1 MTELLSSIIGV
12 ISFVIV
18 LGLIVLVHEFGHFY
32 FAKKA
37 GILCHEF
44 AIGMGPVI
52 WQRKKGET
60 MYSIRAIPIGGFV
73 SMSGEE
79 VESNLLSNINE
90 VRLLIEQNIIT
101 KIITDLDN
109 PKYIELPRVSILSY
123 DLIGTKKA
131 LANELFLEYRD
142 DDGKVELITIA
153 RNAMVVFDK
162 NKEIQISPYD
172 RSFANKGVGARFKT
186 ILAGP
191 SMNFVLAI
199 VLFFMIGLITG
210 FPVLSSN
217 QVRDINDQSP
227 IALAGLEDFDKIKQI
242 GTFEITKWEDISQ
255 AMLHYRDQYTYDIP
269 VTYERD
275 GVIYQTTVSPQVLI
289 YSSGIVSDYTN
300 SSKVIVGNINP
311 RTIAGNA
318 GLIKGDEIL
327 EIKIGSVTTTISD
340 WQDVI
345 DTFVANPTG
354 NEVELKVLRDG
365 AEESITFLPYD
376 NSILEMQG
384 LPIAR
389 LQIGVSPIREFSFG
403 QSLGYAFT
411 GTASAFTLIFDT
423 LRLLFT
429 NSRLGI
435 KDLSG
440 PLGILTMTTDVAK
453 QGFVALL
460 NWTAILS
467 VNVGFI
473 NLLPIPAL
481 DGSRLAFL
489 GVEAVSKKTI
499 NKKIENII
507 HTVGLV
513 ALMLLFVFVTWNDLV
528 RWISGLIG
536 VN

>member
-1 MTELLSSIIGV
+1 MPEILSSIIGI
-12 ISFVIV
+12 ISFILV

-52 WQRKKGET
+52 WQKKKGET

-79 VESNLLSNINE
+79 VESNLLTNINE
-90 VRLLIEQNIIT
+90 VRLKTENGYVT
-101 KIITDLDN
+101 KIITDIDN
-109 PKYIELPRVSILSY
+109 HLYIDEPRVSIVRY
-123 DLIGTKKA
+123 DLIGTAKAKKD
-131 LANELFLEYRD
+131 ELYIEYRD
-142 DDGKVELITIA
+142 DDGKVEIATIA
-153 RNAMVVFDK
+153 RDAVVVFEK
-162 NKEIQISPYD
+162 NKEIQIAPYD
-172 RSFANKGVGARFKT
+172 RSFANKSVSARFKT

-191 SMNFVLAI
+191 SMNFILAI
-199 VLFFMIGLITG
+199 VLFFLIGILTG

-217 QVRDINDQSP
+217 QVRDISENTP
-227 IALAGLEDFDKIKQI
+227 IHDAGLRDFDKIAQI
-242 GTFEITKWEDISQ
+242 GTFEITKWEDISN
-255 AMLHYRDQYTYDIP
+255 AMLYYRDNYVSEIPLTY
-269 VTYERD
+269 VRD
-275 GVIYQTTVSPQVLI
+275 GQTVVTTVKPQVLI
-289 YSSGIVSDYTN
+289 YSTGLVSDFTN
-300 SSKVIVGNINP
+300 DTEVVLGNINP
-311 RTIAGNA
+311 RTLAGNA
-318 GLIKGDEIL
+318 GFLKGDKIL
-327 EIKIGSVTTTISD
+327 EIKIGSNITIVQS

-345 DTFVANPTG
+345 DAFVGNPLG
-354 NEVELKVLRDG
+354 NEVEVKVDRDNI
-365 AEESITFLPYD
+365 EKSFTFLPYD
-376 NSILEMQG
+376 TTILEMQG
-384 LPIAR
+384 LPIAK
-389 LQIGVSPIREFSFG
+389 LQLGVSPIREFSLIK
-403 QSLGYAFT
+403 SAGYAFT

-429 NSRLGI
+429 NNRLGI

-528 RWISGLIG
+528 RWIQQLIG